1 MILLDMSKMI
11 RLQQDLHEALV
22 PLQKCDVLIEN
33 IKKNKGKY
41 FYYKGNIYRDL
52 DDIAGATYY
61 YSKAFDELSY
71 ELALQE
77 YFDGFVIVALY
88 GNSRTNVELFGD
100 LYSKKGSLNLSRKE
114 KIMECLRR
122 VSEPDKYRRKFR
134 NSWNKKN
141 INYDYKYF
149 LDCLKKEK

>member
-1 MILLDMSKMI
+1 MFEYDTELAEFEALNKGYRGDVTVKIGDKSYKVYVTTMI

-77 YFDGFVIVALY
+77 YFDGFVIVAL
-88 GNSRTNVELFGD
+88 
-100 LYSKKGSLNLSRKE
+100 
-114 KIMECLRR
+114 
-122 VSEPDKYRRKFR
+122 
-134 NSWNKKN
+134 
-141 INYDYKYF
+141 
-149 LDCLKKEK
+149 